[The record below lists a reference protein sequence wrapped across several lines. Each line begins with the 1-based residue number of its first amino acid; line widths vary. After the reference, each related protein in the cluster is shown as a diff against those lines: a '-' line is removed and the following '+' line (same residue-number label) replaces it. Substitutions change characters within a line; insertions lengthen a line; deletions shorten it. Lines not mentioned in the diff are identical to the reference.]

1 MIWVRVS
8 FCATKT
14 TKQSFELASIVLNNI
29 GIVCKQC
36 LRVTYLMSAL
46 CNRAQ
51 GDIPKDIATLIVRLS
66 ADATEPDAYPL

>member
-1 MIWVRVS
+1 MPRKLPNRVLNSQVS
-8 FCATKT
+8 FST
-14 TKQSFELASIVLNNI
+14 I

-66 ADATEPDAYPL
+66 ADVTEPDAYPL